1 MKKFL
6 MIAASTA
13 LILSACGSKDKVD
26 TKVEDAKVEVTKT
39 VTETADKMEA
49 QAKDAYG
56 SDTKDAAHE
65 ETYGSGTEGAASA
78 LMSTEDRALMVKS
91 CVDDGSSEANCGCAI
106 DAMDGTLTK
115 GTVDLLISGTKME
128 MAGDAAG
135 AMKVLENMS
144 VEQQT
149 ELMSYLPKVGECD
162 PVMLQKMMGG

>member
-1 MKKFL
+1 MKKIL

-13 LILSACGSKDKVD
+13 LILAACGGKDK
-26 TKVEDAKVEVTKT
+26 TDAKVEEAKVA
-39 VTETADKMEA
+39 VTETAAKVET
-49 QAKDAYG
+49 QAEEAYG
-56 SDTKDAAHE
+56 SDTKEVKTE

-78 LMSTEDRALMVKS
+78 LMSSDDRALMVKS

-115 GTVDLLISGTKME
+115 GTVDLLVSGTKME

-144 VEQQT
+144 IEQQT

-162 PVMLQKMMGG
+162 PAMLQKMMGG